1 MDPRVA
7 RVGGVLR
14 AFGPCVLLAP
24 LVLGSRSMDRDLD
37 LCCRLAGVLGFAVL
51 PLIDVPDDL
60 AILLAVTV
68 VVSIE
73 FDEVTWERGTEIS
86 Q

>member
-1 MDPRVA
+1 
-7 RVGGVLR
+7 
-14 AFGPCVLLAP
+14 
-24 LVLGSRSMDRDLD
+24 MDRDLD